1 VFATA
6 QRRTHGGLRLMRFAV
21 LGVLAVI
28 ALLASAVAGLVLADP
43 SLENLRDLVIVVY
56 GVMGILLVIA
66 LIVVSIGL
74 WLAVRILTRTLNELL
89 REQVRPT
96 LDEVQATARN
106 VRGTSE
112 FIADSTVSPLIRAV
126 AVVRGVRRGLGRV
139 TNVVRRRR

>member
-1 VFATA
+1 MFATA
-6 QRRTHGGLRLMRFAV
+6 QRRTSGGLRLMRIAV

-28 ALLASAVAGLVLADP
+28 VLLGSAIGGLIFADP

-56 GVMGILLVIA
+56 GVMGILLVVA

-74 WLAVRILTRTLNELL
+74 WLAVRVLTRTLNELL
-89 REQVRPT
+89 RKQVRPT

-112 FIADSTVSPLIRAV
+112 FIADSAVSPLIRAIS
-126 AVVRGVRRGLGRV
+126 VVRGVRRGLGRV
-139 TNVVRRRR
+139 TQLVRRRR

>member
-1 VFATA
+1 
-6 QRRTHGGLRLMRFAV
+6 MRFAV
-21 LGVLAVI
+21 LGVLAAI
-28 ALLASAVAGLVLADP
+28 ALLASAVAGLVLAGP

-56 GVMGILLVIA
+56 GVMGILLVIS
-66 LIVVSIGL
+66 LIVVAVGM
-74 WLAVRILTRTLNELL
+74 WLAVRVLTRTLNELL

>member
-1 VFATA
+1 
-6 QRRTHGGLRLMRFAV
+6 MRFAV

-28 ALLASAVAGLVLADP
+28 VLLGSAIGGLVFANP

-74 WLAVRILTRTLNELL
+74 WLAVRVLTRTLNELL
-89 REQVRPT
+89 REQIRPT

-112 FIADSTVSPLIRAV
+112 FIADSTVSPLIRAL

-139 TNVVRRRR
+139 TSLVRRR

>member
-1 VFATA
+1 MFATA
-6 QRRTHGGLRLMRFAV
+6 QRRPSGGRRLMRFAV

-28 ALLASAVAGLVLADP
+28 VLLGSAIGGLVFANP

-74 WLAVRILTRTLNELL
+74 WLAVRVLTRTLNELL
-89 REQVRPT
+89 REQIRPT

-112 FIADSTVSPLIRAV
+112 FIADSTVSPLIRAL

-139 TNVVRRRR
+139 TSLVRRR